1 MKNDVGALPWLAP
14 GAPFPDT
21 RHALDDPNGL
31 LAIGSDLRPATLLRA
46 YRAGIFPWF
55 SDDQPIL
62 WWSPSPRLI
71 LAPGDFHYSTSLRKL
86 LRRDRFRFSIDQ
98 AFTKVVQACA
108 LVPRDGQAGTWI
120 TDDMRVAY
128 AQLHR
133 LGHAHSI
140 EVWHADELVGG
151 LYGIHIGRMFFGE
164 SMFSLSANASKA
176 ALALLCLLQP
186 AHGIDLIDCQMET
199 SHLMSLGAHSVPRAR
214 FEQALRE
221 RVGAPNDWSW
231 PHAPAALAEYARRYR
246 LESTLAG
253 QRVLHP
259 TAHTGPD

>member
-21 RHALDDPNGL
+21 RDALDDPNGL
-31 LAIGSDLRPATLLRA
+31 LAIGSDLQPATLLRA
-46 YRAGIFPWF
+46 YQAGIFPWF

-71 LAPGDFHYSTSLRKL
+71 LDPADFHYSTSLRKL
-86 LRRDRFRFSIDQ
+86 LRRGLFRFSIDQ
-98 AFTKVVQACA
+98 AFTHVVRACA
-108 LVPRDGQAGTWI
+108 MAPRDGQGGTWI
-120 TDDMRVAY
+120 TDDMLMAY
-128 AQLHR
+128 TQLHQ

-140 EVWHADELVGG
+140 EVWQANELIGG
-151 LYGIHIGRMFFGE
+151 LYGIHIGGVFFGE
-164 SMFSLSANASKA
+164 SMFSIAANASKA
-176 ALALLCLLQP
+176 ALALFCLLQP

-199 SHLMSLGAHSVPRAR
+199 PHLISLGARAVPRAQ

-221 RVGAPNDWSW
+221 RVGRQTRWSW

-246 LESTLAG
+246 LESTPAG
-253 QRVLHP
+253 QRVFCP
-259 TAHTGPD
+259 TARPGAD